1 MNPIGANTWIW
12 VSPLTDERLARLAP
26 RVRDFGFDVIELP
39 IENAGDWDPG
49 RARELLDEVGLMAA
63 RAGARTLAGPIYSP
77 VGKTWPMDAS
87 ERATTVRRLVE
98 NLRPV
103 ADYAAERG
111 VTLALEPLNRF
122 ETSFINT
129 AEQVMEVVDRVA
141 SPALGVLLD
150 TFHMNIEEHDPAAAI
165 RLCSG
170 HLAHFHACG
179 CDRGAPGSDQIPWPK
194 IVAALRDTEYEGP
207 LVIESFTIENQ
218 AIARAAAIWRP
229 LAPTQD
235 AIAADG
241 LRFLKGVLA

>member
-1 MNPIGANTWIW
+1 MTPDRDL
-12 VSPLTDERLARLAP
+12 VSNDR
-26 RVRDFGFDVIELP
+26 GVIESTQ
-39 IENAGDWDPG
+39 DYV
-49 RARELLDEVGLMAA
+49 RAATDMAA
-63 RAGARTLAGPIYSP
+63 RSGARTLAGPMYSP

-87 ERATTVRRLVE
+87 ERATVVLRLVE
-98 NLRPV
+98 NLRPL
-103 ADYAAERG
+103 ADYAGEQD

-122 ETSFINT
+122 ETSFMNT

-141 SPALGVLLD
+141 STALGVLLD

-165 RLCSG
+165 RVCKG

-179 CDRGAPGSDQIPWPK
+179 CDRGAPGDDQIPWPK
-194 IVAALRDTEYEGP
+194 IAAALRDTAYAGP

-235 AIAADG
+235 SIATDG